1 MQNKIVKTS
10 EIGEAIK
17 SRRKALCLSQQE
29 LAEKIGVTL
38 HQMQR
43 YENGRT
49 ILNVENV
56 QRIAD
61 ILGIPVAD
69 FFTSGNPVAI
79 AESVEAY
86 FATDEKML
94 VRHYRSIAGGADRKI
109 AVRMVKLLAK
119 K

>member
-1 MQNKIVKTS
+1 MANKIVKTG
-10 EIGEAIK
+10 EIGAAIRI
-17 SRRKALCLSQQE
+17 RRKQMCLSQQE
-29 LAEKIGVTL
+29 LAEKIGVTF

-69 FFTSGNPVAI
+69 FFAPGQPENVAEPV
-79 AESVEAY
+79 ESY

-94 VRHYRSIAGGADRKI
+94 VRLYRSIVGGTDRKI
-109 AVRMVKLLAK
+109 AVRMLKLLAK